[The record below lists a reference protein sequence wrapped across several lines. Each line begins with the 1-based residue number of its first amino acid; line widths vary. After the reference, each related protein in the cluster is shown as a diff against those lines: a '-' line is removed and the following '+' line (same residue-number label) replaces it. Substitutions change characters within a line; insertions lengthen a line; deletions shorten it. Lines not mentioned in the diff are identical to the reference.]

1 MATVNFSVPDHVKE
15 SFNRAFEGENK
26 SAVVARL
33 MQQAVEG
40 RVRQRRRSAAIDAIL
55 VLHERQPP
63 VSDEEIARARQAMR
77 P

>member
-1 MATVNFSVPDHVKE
+1 MATVNFSVPDHVKQ

-26 SAVVARL
+26 SAVIARL
-33 MQQAVEG
+33 MQEAVEG

-55 VLHERQPP
+55 ALHERQPP
-63 VSDEEIARARQAMR
+63 VSDEEIARARQAIR